1 MHAEPVV
8 AEEDGLGDGLALGAE
23 GSKEAK
29 AESSP
34 QGKPAGLSAHALRLA
49 SQFQI
54 PERGLDKAALAAAA
68 KVRSSDLSVC

>member
-34 QGKPAGLSAHALRLA
+34 QGKPAGLA